1 MNPPGDSP
9 VQEKEGETSMK
20 LVKLIDE
27 RLEEFLMV
35 ALLFVMAVLMI
46 VQVVCRYC
54 FHQSLTWSEELVR
67 FLFIWAGFISI
78 SYCVKK
84 SISIKI
90 TQFEALLPEK
100 LADSIDIVRNT
111 ILLAFCLY
119 MVPFSLRYLQQ
130 CMHNGSTSPAMGIPM
145 TLVQAAPLVGFL
157 MVSVRLFQYILLAIH
172 NLRKGGRMF

>member
-1 MNPPGDSP
+1 
-9 VQEKEGETSMK
+9 MK
-20 LVKLIDE
+20 LIKLIDE

-35 ALLFVMAVLMI
+35 ALLFLMAVLMI

-119 MVPFSLRYLQQ
+119 MVPFSLRYL
-130 CMHNGSTSPAMGIPM
+130 
-145 TLVQAAPLVGFL
+145 
-157 MVSVRLFQYILLAIH
+157 
-172 NLRKGGRMF
+172 

>member
-1 MNPPGDSP
+1 M
-9 VQEKEGETSMK
+9 QSMK
-20 LVKLIDE
+20 LIKLIDE

-35 ALLFVMAVLMI
+35 VLLFLMAVLMI

-84 SISIKI
+84 GISIKI

-100 LADSIDIVRNT
+100 LADSIDIVRNA

-130 CMHNGSTSPAMGIPM
+130 CIHNGSTSPAMGIPM